1 MERAKV
7 PYEVSS
13 GLLLLTRCKLRGVL
27 VGSIHCMKCP
37 SYESKNRK
45 EHYVVCNNRTL
56 QERRLKTEAGSEI
69 KSNK

>member
-7 PYEVSS
+7 PYEVGS
-13 GLLLLTRCKLRGVL
+13 GLLLLTRCKLHGVL

-56 QERRLKTEAGSEI
+56 QERRQKTETASEI

>member
-13 GLLLLTRCKLRGVL
+13 GLLLLTRCKLHGVL

-37 SYESKNRK
+37 SYESKNRQ

-56 QERRLKTEAGSEI
+56 QERRQKTETTSET

>member
-56 QERRLKTEAGSEI
+56 QERRLKTETASKI

>member
-7 PYEVSS
+7 PYEVSN
-13 GLLLLTRCKLRGVL
+13 GLLLLTRCKLHGVL

-56 QERRLKTEAGSEI
+56 QERRQKTETASEI

>member
-56 QERRLKTEAGSEI
+56 QERRLKTETGSKI

>member
-1 MERAKV
+1 MKRAKV

-13 GLLLLTRCKLRGVL
+13 GLLLLTRCKLRGML

-37 SYESKNRK
+37 SYESKNMK

-56 QERRLKTEAGSEI
+56 QERRQKTETASEI

>member
-37 SYESKNRK
+37 SYESKNRQ

-56 QERRLKTEAGSEI
+56 QERRLKTETTSEV

>member
-13 GLLLLTRCKLRGVL
+13 GLLLLTRCKLHGVL

-56 QERRLKTEAGSEI
+56 QERRLKTETGSKI

>member
-13 GLLLLTRCKLRGVL
+13 GLLLLTRCKLHGVL

-37 SYESKNRK
+37 SYESKNRQ

-56 QERRLKTEAGSEI
+56 QERRLKTETTSEV

>member
-13 GLLLLTRCKLRGVL
+13 GLLLLTRCKLHGVL
-27 VGSIHCMKCP
+27 VGSIHCMRCP

-56 QERRLKTEAGSEI
+56 QERRQKTETTSET

>member
-27 VGSIHCMKCP
+27 VGSIHSMKCP

-56 QERRLKTEAGSEI
+56 QERRLKTETGSKI